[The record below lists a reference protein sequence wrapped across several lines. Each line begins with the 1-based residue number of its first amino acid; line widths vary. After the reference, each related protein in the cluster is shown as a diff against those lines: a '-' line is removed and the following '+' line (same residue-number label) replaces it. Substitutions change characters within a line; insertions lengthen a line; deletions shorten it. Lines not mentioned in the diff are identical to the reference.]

1 MACLGSF
8 TGQSFIGLKR
18 RKVSIQTQ
26 TFFLSKHWS
35 ADGRKSDSDPQK
47 DLMFLFSLYFRMQ
60 VLLSLNRMTLAAGT
74 ADTWKYVGSVS
85 LMGSMHSLE
94 KSNKYGPFGQAGSE
108 PYSQSIFCVNI
119 CKERY
124 QMA

>member
-1 MACLGSF
+1 MVCLGF
-8 TGQSFIGLKR
+8 YRPVFYWLK
-18 RKVSIQTQ
+18 KKKGVNPDTD
-26 TFFLSKHWS
+26 FLSKHWS
-35 ADGRKSDSDPQK
+35 ADGRKNDSDPQK

-74 ADTWKYVGSVS
+74 VDTWKYVGSVS
-85 LMGSMHSLE
+85 LIGSMYLLE

-119 CKERY
+119 CKERC